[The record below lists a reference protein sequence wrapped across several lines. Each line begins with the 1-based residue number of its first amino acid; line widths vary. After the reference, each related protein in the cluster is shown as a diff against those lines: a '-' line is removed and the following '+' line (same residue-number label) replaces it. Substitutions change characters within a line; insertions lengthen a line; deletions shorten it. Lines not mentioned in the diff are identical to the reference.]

1 MARIIS
7 IVNQKGGVGK
17 TTTAINLGAYLAEM
31 GKFVLII
38 DLDPQANA
46 TSGIGI
52 DHRSLNGGVYEAI
65 LGQVPMKSVVQP
77 TAHQGLHIA
86 PATTALAG
94 LNVELV
100 GMERREFK
108 LRDSLMEIRNDYD
121 FILIDCPPTLGMI
134 TLNGIVG
141 ADEILIPV
149 QAEYY
154 ALEGLGQLLETVNL
168 VKENIRPEIDV
179 LGAVITMYNPTTRL
193 SDDVVQELYKYFP
206 NNIFKAIIPRNVRL
220 AEAPSFG
227 RSIAHFDKFS
237 KGAKAYE
244 YLAQEILERETGG
257 YAIRNV

>member
-31 GKFVLII
+31 GKFVLIV

-52 DHRSLNGGVYEAI
+52 DHRSLNGRVYEAI

-100 GMERREFK
+100 GMDRREFK

-227 RSIAHFDKFS
+227 RSIAHFDKYS